1 MRPRQAKS
9 GSLASNKEAE
19 LVQDDELVR
28 FEARGAAPLPA
39 SNRHG
44 YVENED
50 AQIWYA
56 SYGSGPIVILL
67 HGGLGNSRNWGY
79 QIPALVEQG
88 YEVIVIDS
96 RGHGRSTRDDRP
108 YSYELMASDV
118 LAVMDALVIERAALV
133 GWSDGACTAL
143 ILSDFHPSRV
153 DGVVFFACNM
163 DPSGTKPFEPRPI
176 IDRCLSRHR
185 KDYADL
191 SPTPNDFDEFF
202 QAVGKMQRTQPNYS
216 SKDLA
221 RINVPVLVLY
231 AELDEFIR
239 YEHAKYLAE
248 TIPRSSLQLLQ
259 GVSHFAPVQRPEQ
272 FGAAIL
278 AFLRKNVD
286 CPQ

>member
-9 GSLASNKEAE
+9 GPRSSNDKETAPIE
-19 LVQDDELVR
+19 DDELLR
-28 FEARGAAPLPA
+28 FEARGAAPLPE
-39 SNRHG
+39 SNRQG
-44 YVENED
+44 YVQHD
-50 AQIWYA
+50 GAQIWYA
-56 SYGSGPIVILL
+56 SYGSGPTVILL

-79 QIPALVEQG
+79 QIPVLLEHE
-88 YEVIVIDS
+88 YEVVVIDS
-96 RGHGRSTRDDRP
+96 RGHGRSTHDDRP
-108 YSYELMASDV
+108 YSYELMASGV
-118 LAVMDALVIERAALV
+118 LTVMDALEIQRAALV

-143 ILSDFHPSRV
+143 ILSDHHPSRV

-163 DPSGTKPFEPRPI
+163 DSSGTKPFEPNSI

-191 SPTPNDFDEFF
+191 SPAPNHFDEFF
-202 QAVGKMQRTQPNYS
+202 EAVGKMQRTQPRYS

-221 RINVPVLVLY
+221 RIKVPVLVLH

-248 TIPRSSLQLLQ
+248 AIPQASLQLLQ

-272 FGAAIL
+272 FSAVIL
-278 AFLRKNVD
+278 AFLHKIVN
-286 CPQ
+286 